1 MTRIILNGC
10 CGNMGAA
17 ITRVV
22 SKLDDDIKIVAGVD
36 TNDYPTLPYP
46 VFAKFSELNI
56 KGDLI
61 IDFSNP
67 AALSSALDYSV
78 SEKMP
83 VVIATTGFSDSHFEK
98 IKAASKV
105 IPIFNS
111 ANMSLGISLLV
122 ELSKMSAKVLGKDF
136 DIEIV
141 EAHHNQK
148 LDAPSGTALLIADA
162 IKNVTEDEKYYE
174 YNRHIKREKRNPKEI
189 GVHSVRAGTI
199 VGEHHIIFGGL
210 DEVITLSHSALSK
223 DIFAQ
228 GAINAG
234 LFLLKQKSGLY
245 SMKDIVKQ

>member
-10 CGNMGAA
+10 CGHMGAA
-17 ITRVV
+17 VTRVV
-22 SKLDDDIKIVAGVD
+22 SQFEDNIKIVAGVD
-36 TNDYPTLPYP
+36 TNDYPALSYP
-46 VFAKFSELNI
+46 VFAKFSELSI

-67 AALSSALDYSV
+67 AALSSVLDYAV
-78 SEKMP
+78 FEKIP
-83 VVIATTGFSDSHFEK
+83 AVIATTGFSEAHFEK
-98 IKAASKV
+98 IREASAI

-122 ELSKMSAKVLGKDF
+122 ELSKISAKALGKSF

-162 IKNVTEDEKYYE
+162 IKGVTEDEKYYE

-189 GVHSVRAGTI
+189 GIHSVRAGTI
-199 VGEHHIIFGGL
+199 VGEHQVIFGGL

-245 SMKDIVKQ
+245 SMEDLVNQ

>member
-22 SKLDDDIKIVAGVD
+22 SQLEDNIKIVAGVD

-46 VFAKFSELNI
+46 VFATFSELNI

-67 AALSSALDYSV
+67 ASLSSVLEYAI
-78 SEKMP
+78 SEKTP
-83 VVIATTGFSDSHFEK
+83 VVIATTGFDKSQIKEIK
-98 IKAASKV
+98 IASAKV
-105 IPIFNS
+105 PIFNS

-122 ELSKMSAKVLGKDF
+122 ELAKISTRALGEGF

-141 EAHHNQK
+141 ESHHNQK
-148 LDAPSGTALLIADA
+148 LDAPSGTAFLIADA
-162 IKNVTEDEKYYE
+162 IKNISDDEKHYE
-174 YNRHIKREKRNPKEI
+174 YNRHIKREKRNPQEI
-189 GVHSVRAGTI
+189 GIHSVRAGTI
-199 VGEHHIIFGGL
+199 VGEHQVIFGGH

-234 LFLLKQKSGLY
+234 LFLLKQKNGLY
-245 SMKDIVKQ
+245 SMEDLVNQ